1 MKLDRDQIIRIICT
15 YEQEL
20 KNNYI
25 ENRDAFGSAD
35 YSTQRA
41 VEKWLVVEEL
51 MERLELTINN

>member
-1 MKLDRDQIIRIICT
+1 MKLDKDQIIRIICT

-20 KNNYI
+20 INNYV
-25 ENRDAFGSAD
+25 ENRDAFGLAD

-51 MERLELTINN
+51 MQRLELKIND

>member
-20 KNNYI
+20 KNNYV

-41 VEKWLVVEEL
+41 CEKWLVVEEL
-51 MERLELTINN
+51 MERLELTIND

>member
-15 YEQEL
+15 YGQEL
-20 KNNYI
+20 KNNYV
-25 ENRDAFGSAD
+25 ENRDAFGLAD

-51 MERLELTINN
+51 MERLELTIND

>member
-1 MKLDRDQIIRIICT
+1 
-15 YEQEL
+15 L

-25 ENRDAFGSAD
+25 ENRNAFGSAD